1 MTNNIFA
8 IVNAQTGQRIERELT
23 AEELT
28 QRKAD
33 EKAAKEQAKQEAA
46 EQQRQV
52 DARAAAFAHAKTL
65 GFTDEMIAVM
75 YPGLAEPPK

>member
-1 MTNNIFA
+1 MMSA
-8 IVNAQTGQRIERELT
+8 IVEVWADTGRVVEREFT
-23 AEELT
+23 PDELA

-33 EKAAKEQAKQEAA
+33 EKTEKERAKQGAA
-46 EQQRQV
+46 QAET
-52 DARAAAFAHAKTL
+52 RAAAVQHAKSL

>member
-1 MTNNIFA
+1 MPDVTQKCFI
-8 IVNAQTGQRIERELT
+8 TGKVVEREFT
-23 AEELT
+23 PEELA

-33 EKAAKEQAKQEAA
+33 EKAAKERAKQEAA
-46 EQQRQV
+46 QAEV
-52 DARAAAFAHAKTL
+52 RAAAAAHAKTL

>member
-1 MTNNIFA
+1 MPDVIEVWA
-8 IVNAQTGQRIERELT
+8 DTGKVVERDFTPGEL
-23 AEELT
+23 A

-46 EQQRQV
+46 EQERQAE
-52 DARAAAFAHAKTL
+52 ARAAAVAHAKTL
-65 GFTDEMIAVM
+65 GFTDEMIEVM

>member
-1 MTNNIFA
+1 MMSA
-8 IVNAQTGQRIERELT
+8 IVEVWADTGRVVERDFT
-23 AEELT
+23 PEEAV

-33 EKAAKEQAKQEAA
+33 EKDAKEQAKQEAA
-46 EQQRQV
+46 QAE
-52 DARAAAFAHAKTL
+52 ARAAAIQHAKSL